1 MEAGEGLIEARA
13 HALELVVRVT
23 GDQTCY
29 VALPSRVVGVL
40 NAAAPR
46 LPLPLALTPADSGG
60 WRRRSSLSRDT
71 AGDPIVAAQSSA
83 NRGDPRHAHPRAA
96 QAAPAF
102 VAWAG
107 AACVSR
113 SETELEVPMAVA
125 ECVGLV
131 DGDACRV
138 AGRVDAPFADVV
150 ELAPESERDWLEL
163 LECAEDVEA
172 NLLTQCGCVVE
183 GAPFPFWP
191 GGGSA
196 GQNGRFGSAGVGDT
210 AGGSKRAPLRLVPTS
225 VSPRGAGAV
234 ARLRLDTELRVAPW
248 RPTPAPAAPAR
259 PADERAIA
267 TPGDSV
273 GINSSEK
280 SSENPACATPGAVG
294 SRDAAPPV
302 PPAMPVVLRV
312 QSSRGVVV
320 AWPRRL
326 RFSPRGGGDF
336 PRDERASKKDSSGR
350 RIETDHPDEAEM
362 AAWPTVHAFVSEAT
376 ALARGLAHDALA
388 SVAAVG
394 GGKAGRG
401 PEVGRDKPAGGDG
414 EGPRVFVVRIVSVPG
429 AVVADGH
436 VVLAPAVRD
445 ALGATQGT
453 RVTLTSTSI
462 VASSGGDSLLRLR
475 PVIREGGDGSEPERG
490 TESSSLGN
498 LTAAHLAAL
507 GLPRD
512 RRDVDE
518 DAVADA
524 ARDLLARW
532 SATAARFSMTFRRNA
547 RLGDDGD
554 ADGADP
560 NVDDDFGAAPPV
572 ATGSV
577 VQLRVGD
584 DDRATFE
591 LEVHAPGGA
600 CELTSR
606 MFFRSDDGSG
616 EFPTPKARVELGG
629 CVRRAAHDPSPVSK
643 LFGTSVT
650 VDATLRDEIETVAPV
665 GSASREVATEATT
678 RLAAALTS
686 IPGGAGAPGGV
697 LLWGAPGSGRSGVAR
712 CIARTLRDDKRTLAS
727 VVYVSCGSMSH
738 SAGGD
743 PRAAAAA
750 VKAAAAAAARRA
762 PAVVILDD
770 LDAIAGGGG
779 GGGGAGGGADAPGGG
794 PGEIVGEVI
803 ADVADFLRNRRVAL
817 LATAT
822 APESLHDAVRAAGR
836 LDHACELRVPDAA
849 DARGAVVVAHADA
862 RGTPVSDA
870 DVAATAA
877 LKAEGYARGDL
888 TALVE
893 RAAHAAAARSMRP
906 MRVATPSRAAV
917 AVANIPS
924 RSRYDATLGSRDFDD
939 ARVGLVPAPAR
950 ALGGAGV
957 GGVAA
962 GGGVGAGGEGSDED
976 PLAAVGGL
984 DDVKAALDEALSLPS
999 RHPAVFAD
1007 APLRLRTGALL
1018 YGPPGCGKTM
1028 VIRAAIKA
1036 AGVRSVAIKGPELL
1050 NKYIGQSEAGV
1061 RDAFRRAAA
1070 AAPCALFFDEFDS
1083 IAPRRGHDSTGVTDR
1098 VVNQFLTELDGVE
1111 GLRGVVVLAATS
1123 RPDLVDPALLR
1134 PGRLDRLLRC
1144 DFPDVAARLEIL
1156 ERAARDAGA
1165 DDQRALNEDALGLH
1179 AVANATDGFSG
1190 ADLRAIV
1197 TDARMHAVHRA
1208 MDARE
1213 GGGVAGGVAA
1223 VVTLTGEDVRRAAR
1237 EARRSVPPRERERL
1251 DAVFA
1256 EFRGSRMGSVGE
1268 RGATPGKS
1276 PKRVSLA

>member
-40 NAAAPR
+40 NAAAPH
-46 LPLPLALTPADSGG
+46 LPLPLALTPAGGGG
-60 WRRRSSLSRDT
+60 WRRQRSLDGGATNGLVGSSKE
-71 AGDPIVAAQSSA
+71 PHHPHHHPAAA
-83 NRGDPRHAHPRAA
+83 T

-107 AACVSR
+107 ATCVSR

-125 ECVGLV
+125 DCLGLV

-138 AGRVDAPFADVV
+138 AGRANAPFADVV
-150 ELAPESERDWLEL
+150 ELAPESEQDWLKL
-163 LECAEDVEA
+163 LDCAEDVEA
-172 NLLTQCGCVVE
+172 NLLTQCGCVAE

-191 GGGSA
+191 GGG
-196 GQNGRFGSAGVGDT
+196 GNGRLGSNGDVG
-210 AGGSKRAPLRLVPTS
+210 GGSKRAPLRLVPTS

-248 RPTPAPAAPAR
+248 RPTAAPAAPAR
-259 PADERAIA
+259 PADVQSIP
-267 TPGDSV
+267 TPGDSMDLMSTDGSAV
-273 GINSSEK
+273 
-280 SSENPACATPGAVG
+280 TPRAAGG

-302 PPAMPVVLRV
+302 PVPPAIPVVLRV

-326 RFSPRGGGDF
+326 RFSPRGRGGGDS
-336 PRDERASKKDSSGR
+336 EQSAGSNDSAIR
-350 RIETDHPDEAEM
+350 RIGTDHPDEAEV
-362 AAWPTVHAFVSEAT
+362 AAWPTAHAFVSEAT
-376 ALARGLAHDALA
+376 ATARGLAHDAIA

-394 GGKAGRG
+394 GGKA
-401 PEVGRDKPAGGDG
+401 VGGPAGGDG
-414 EGPRVFVVRIVSVPG
+414 EGGPRGRVVVRIVRVPG
-429 AVVADGH
+429 SVVADGH
-436 VVLAPAVRD
+436 VVLAPALRD

-453 RVTLTSTSI
+453 RVTLTLTSI
-462 VASSGGDSLLRLR
+462 AGPSTGDANGGTAALLRLR

-490 TESSSLGN
+490 TESKLGD

-512 RRDVDE
+512 HVNVDE
-518 DAVADA
+518 DAVTDA
-524 ARDLLARW
+524 ARDLLASW
-532 SATAARFSMTFRRNA
+532 SATVARFSMTFRNAFRN
-547 RLGDDGD
+547 DGD
-554 ADGADP
+554 EKDP
-560 NVDDDFGAAPPV
+560 NDLNDFGAPPPV

-584 DDRATFE
+584 DSLIATFE

-600 CELTSR
+600 CELTSDVLR
-606 MFFRSDDGSG
+606 RGGSDGAG
-616 EFPTPKARVELGG
+616 ESSSTPAARVELGG

-650 VDATLRDEIETVAPV
+650 VDATLRDALGTVAPV
-665 GSASREVATEATT
+665 GSAANEAANDATA
-678 RLAAALTS
+678 RLAAALTTV
-686 IPGGAGAPGGV
+686 PGGNIPGGV

-738 SAGGD
+738 SASGD
-743 PRAAAAA
+743 PRAAISA
-750 VKAAAAAAARRA
+750 VKAAASAAARRA

-779 GGGGAGGGADAPGGG
+779 GGGAGGGGADAPGGG

-803 ADVADFLRNRRVAL
+803 ADVADFLRGRRVAL

-822 APESLHDAVRAAGR
+822 SPESLHDAVRAAGR
-836 LDHACELRVPDAA
+836 LDHACELRMPDAA
-849 DARGAVVVAHADA
+849 DARGAVVKTIADA
-862 RGTPVSDA
+862 RGTPVSSA
-870 DVAATAA
+870 DVAAAA
-877 LKAEGYARGDL
+877 ARKAEGYARGDL

-893 RAAHAAAARSMRP
+893 RAAHAAAARSMRRP
-906 MRVATPSRAAV
+906 THAASLAAV
-917 AVANIPS
+917 EVQHPGS
-924 RSRYDATLGSRDFDD
+924 GFDTGVTGVTERDATLGALDFDD

-950 ALGGAGV
+950 ALGGSLGV
-957 GGVAA
+957 GGDSP
-962 GGGVGAGGEGSDED
+962 GGDSPGED

-1156 ERAARDAGA
+1156 ENAARDVGLV
-1165 DDQRALNEDALGLH
+1165 DDQRALNEDVLGLH
-1179 AVANATDGFSG
+1179 AVANDTEGFSG

-1208 MDARE
+1208 MDATQLC
-1213 GGGVAGGVAA
+1213 GAGGA
-1223 VVTLTGEDVRRAAR
+1223 VVVTREDVKRAAR